1 MLTYKATNNQSIYD
15 VCLMTYGSFDYL
27 RKLIEDN
34 PYLTNGVDLGID
46 NEIPVGREFI
56 WDEALS
62 QDQQVNQT
70 LTNSSI
76 ILATK
81 A

>member
-15 VCLMTYGSFDYL
+15 ICLMTYGSFDYL

-34 PYLTNGVDLGID
+34 PSTTNGVDLGID
-46 NEIPVGREFI
+46 NVIEVGRVFL
-56 WDEALS
+56 WDETLA
-62 QDQQVNQT
+62 QNQQVNQA